1 MSNSIVTGYEFTQT
15 RQREAYETWK
25 KASTVSKS
33 DQSNQESVDQNTTAV
48 KKGSADQTAK
58 DQTFEKAMN
67 SYRDMVI
74 DRLKNG
80 EPKFSIGSLQISVSD
95 WKNMMKKVDK
105 TLEELKESDKKNSKT
120 VKKQKDKSKLLEKDE
135 RADRVAQYVGK
146 CMEAAKNEGQNVDQN
161 EGQNVD
167 QNEGQNVDQNEGQSV
182 DLNEGQNV
190 DQIESQSETTVVSG
204 SSKTDIEPT
213 DEQIQM
219 LLEDRTV

>member
-33 DQSNQESVDQNTTAV
+33 DQSNQESVDKNTTAV

-105 TLEELKESDKKNSKT
+105 ALEELKESDKKNSKT

-146 CMEAAKNEGQNVDQN
+146 CMEAAKN
-161 EGQNVD
+161 
-167 QNEGQNVDQNEGQSV
+167 VDQNEGQSV
-182 DLNEGQNV
+182 DQNEDQNVDQIEGQSVGLNEGQNV
-190 DQIESQSETTVVSG
+190 DQNESQSETTVVSG

>member
-15 RQREAYETWK
+15 RQREEYETWK

-80 EPKFSIGSLQISVSD
+80 EPEFSIGSLQISVSD

-105 TLEELKESDKKNSKT
+105 ALEELKESDKKNSKT

-146 CMEAAKNEGQNVDQN
+146 CMEAAKNVDQN
-161 EGQNVD
+161 EV
-167 QNEGQNVDQNEGQSV
+167 
-182 DLNEGQNV
+182 QNV